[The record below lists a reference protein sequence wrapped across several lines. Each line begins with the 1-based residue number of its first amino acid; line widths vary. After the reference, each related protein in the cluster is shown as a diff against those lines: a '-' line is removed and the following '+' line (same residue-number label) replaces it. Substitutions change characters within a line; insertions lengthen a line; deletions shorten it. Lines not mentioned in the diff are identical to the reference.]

1 MNGDVVLECDFNP
14 SNPAPDVTWFAS
26 DAMVIEED
34 TTPNGEV
41 LFLDGGRYLYIR
53 ALTAAERM
61 MRYHC
66 VVNNFRD
73 ENGVMPVRA
82 PTTYTLNTDLANEGI
97 TVYRE
102 LGTMSGGVGDTV
114 QFVYAAAARDASNNP
129 INIVILCPVN
139 EPFLILSPAG
149 HVITVTVK
157 PEAGSQ
163 DRVNFTCQVFG
174 SGISG
179 DIMGTVVVS
188 SK

>member
-1 MNGDVVLECDFNP
+1 M
-14 SNPAPDVTWFAS
+14 TWFAN
-26 DAMVIEED
+26 DVMIEKD
-34 TTPNGEV
+34 TTANSEV

-102 LGTMSGGVGDTV
+102 LGTMSGRVGDTV
-114 QFVYAAAARDASNNP
+114 QFVYAAAARDMNNNRPDVFITCSSN
-129 INIVILCPVN
+129 
-139 EPFLILSPAG
+139 PF
-149 HVITVTVK
+149 VTFVSSSNLVDVTLTAA
-157 PEAGSQ
+157 AGSE
-163 DRVNFTCQVFG
+163 DEVNFTCTLITPPPNSYTEDV
-174 SGISG
+174 
-179 DIMGTVVVS
+179 MGTIIVS
-188 SK
+188 SKC